1 VAGSIV
7 IRKPVES
14 EVEVLAELVAR
25 LKSLNEEL
33 DPNYKTVSDLLDA
46 ARDYI
51 AESLK
56 SENVIL
62 LVAED
67 ADVGKIVGIARVEIK
82 NRRFYEPRVKGVI
95 TDLYVHPSYRRKK
108 VGALL
113 VDKAVEE
120 LQGRGINML
129 TAIYP
134 INNII
139 AKKFYE
145 NLGFT
150 DLDIEVYKII

>member
-1 VAGSIV
+1 MAGSIV

-14 EVEVLAELVAR
+14 EVETLAGLVAR

-33 DPNYKTVSDLLDA
+33 DPNYKTVNDLLDA

-51 AESLK
+51 KESLK
-56 SENVIL
+56 LENVIL

-67 ADVGKIVGIARVEIK
+67 ADAGKIVGMVRVEIK
-82 NRRFYEPRVKGVI
+82 NRRFYEPRIKGVI

-120 LQGRGINML
+120 LQGRGINMI

-150 DLDIEVYKII
+150 DLDLEVYKII

>member
-1 VAGSIV
+1 MAGSIV
-7 IRKPVES
+7 IRRPVES
-14 EVEVLAELVAR
+14 EVEALAELVAR

-33 DPNYKTVSDLLDA
+33 DPNYKTASDLLEA
-46 ARDYI
+46 ARDYV

-62 LVAED
+62 MVAED
-67 ADVGKIVGIARVEIK
+67 ADVGKIVGMVRIEIK

-150 DLDIEVYKII
+150 DLDIEVYKVI